1 MSNLTEIT
9 DTQELV
15 PTSAYKYAKWDF
27 ENLNP
32 VQSALFP
39 FIEKDM
45 NGLVAASTSAGK
57 TVTAELFGSYAI
69 RKLKK
74 KFIFLCPLRALA
86 NEKYQDWTHPSHHFS
101 DLKISILTGDY
112 KGDIEQAN
120 FDDSD
125 VIIMTSEM
133 LNHKLRVSAK
143 NKKFI
148 VETGVLCVDESHLL
162 TVEGRG
168 DHLESALMNFAR
180 ISPQTRILLLSAT
193 MPNVNEI
200 AKWMAESLNGK
211 PTFILVSKYR
221 PCKLNIHSVPYD
233 DQSTIRPPAY
243 EMIDGV
249 CRIVTKYHND
259 KFLVFAHTKKM
270 GELIINA
277 LASRNIESK
286 FHNANLNKDQRQELE
301 ERFKNDKTLRVLIA
315 TSTLAYGLNL
325 PARRVVIAGVH
336 RGTEIVPS
344 YDILQMV
351 GRAGR
356 PRFDPEGDA
365 YVFYPESQR
374 IDLQKRTLVAQ
385 PIISRMLDI
394 GISGDYAT
402 MAFHLLYE
410 IYSKNIKKLEDAN
423 IWFTRTLA
431 FFQNRN
437 MRLKILEQTLA
448 KLVKLNI
455 LSYDKE
461 TEIYDVTGLGK
472 VSVIFYAD
480 PFMVASWSINF
491 SQIFKNE
498 NISDV
503 DVCLC
508 LANISSNLIGSLS
521 KEDRIIMKDFLS
533 QVNKTHKS
541 IPENVQKIAC
551 LYYRLLHGRNEP
563 KYFGVM
569 KTLQQDMPRIVAIL
583 QAIDNFSKK
592 WNRKNFLT
600 TLGKRIQH
608 GVPAAYVNL
617 IGIKGVGKVKAEKLF
632 EQGFKN
638 KSDILKNIDAA
649 SKIAGIKPESFIQN
663 IKDSQD

>member
-1 MSNLTEIT
+1 MSNLIEIT
-9 DTQELV
+9 DTQDLV
-15 PTSAYKYAKWDF
+15 PTSAHKYAKWPF
-27 ENLNP
+27 PNLNP

-39 FIEKDM
+39 FIEKDV

-86 NEKYQDWTHPSHHFS
+86 NEKYQDWTNPSHHFS

-148 VETGVLCVDESHLL
+148 IETGVLCVDESHLL
-162 TVEGRG
+162 TVDGRG
-168 DHLESALMNFAR
+168 DHLESALMNFAK
-180 ISPQTRILLLSAT
+180 ISPETRIILLSAT

-200 AKWMAESLNGK
+200 AKWMADSLNGK
-211 PTFILVSKYR
+211 ETFILVSKYR

-249 CRIVTKYHND
+249 CKFITKFSAD

-286 FHNANLNKDQRQELE
+286 FHNANLNKDQRQQLE
-301 ERFKNDKTLRVLIA
+301 DRFKNDKSLRVLIA

-356 PRFDPEGDA
+356 PAFDPEGDA
-365 YVFYPESQR
+365 YVLYPESQR

-394 GISGDYAT
+394 SASGDYAT

-423 IWFTRTLA
+423 LWFTRTLA

-437 MRLKILEQTLA
+437 IRPTILESTLK

-455 LSYDKE
+455 LSYDEE
-461 TEIYDVTGLGK
+461 TETFDVTGLGK

-480 PFMVASWSINF
+480 PFMVASYSINF
-491 SQIFKNE
+491 SQLFRNE
-498 NISDV
+498 TINDV
-503 DVCLC
+503 DIC
-508 LANISSNLIGSLS
+508 LALANTSANFVGSIS
-521 KEDRIIMKDFLS
+521 KEDKILMKDFLQ
-533 QVNKTHKS
+533 QVAKTNRS
-541 IPENVQKIAC
+541 VPENVQKIAC
-551 LYYRLLHGRNEP
+551 LYHRILHGRHEP

-592 WNRKNFLT
+592 WNRKNFWS
-600 TLGKRIQH
+600 TLGKRMQH
-608 GVPAAYVNL
+608 GVPAAYVDL
-617 IGIKGVGKVKAEKLF
+617 IGIKGVGKAKAEKLF
-632 EQGFKN
+632 QQGYKT
-638 KSDILKNIDAA
+638 KADILKNLDSA
-649 SKIAGIKPESFIQN
+649 SKIAGIKADQLAIN
-663 IKDSQD
+663 IKESQD